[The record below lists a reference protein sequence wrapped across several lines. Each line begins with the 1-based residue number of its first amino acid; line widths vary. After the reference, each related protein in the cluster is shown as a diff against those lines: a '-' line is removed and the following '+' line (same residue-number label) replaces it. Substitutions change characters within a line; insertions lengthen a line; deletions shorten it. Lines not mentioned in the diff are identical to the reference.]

1 MTGEQPAN
9 QPPTRPPRQ
18 EREPASEEITE
29 IAPGVLRSQLPV
41 HLPGIGHV
49 NCYLLTD
56 ERGVAVVD
64 PGLPSP
70 ASFAALEQRLRTAGY
85 AVTDVHTAIVTHS
98 HFDHFGGAERLR
110 VLAGAEILTHE
121 SFRPVWESTE
131 LAEPV
136 EIPDAEEDDDDAHRP
151 PWLTLRVNPWG
162 TVREPMPE
170 KEWRTW
176 EEIAKNDPRWFA
188 TPRPTQT
195 VVDTQIVRFARREWL
210 CLHTPGHT
218 EDHLCLYDP
227 TYGIMLSGDHVLPTI
242 TPHISGLTPHTDP
255 LARFFASLERM
266 RGVEGVTKVLPAHGH
281 PFDDLSGRAIAI
293 RRHHEQRL
301 NVIRDTADELETG
314 TVPQYMQR
322 LFSER
327 SWGNMAESET
337 FAHLE
342 HLRVLG
348 ELTTAKRDGQTVFS
362 PA

>member
-1 MTGEQPAN
+1 MTGEPPTE

-18 EREPASEEITE
+18 EREPAGTEITE
-29 IAPGVLRSQLPV
+29 LAPGVLRSQLPV

-49 NCYLLTD
+49 NCYLLED

-70 ASFAALEQRLRTAGY
+70 ASFAALERRLRSAGY

-110 VLAGAEILTHE
+110 IIAGAEILTHE
-121 SFRPVWESTE
+121 SFRPTWELTE
-131 LAEPV
+131 VAEP
-136 EIPDAEEDDDDAHRP
+136 IDFADAGEDDENARRP
-151 PWLTLRVNPWG
+151 PWLALRVNPWG
-162 TVREPMPE
+162 TEREPLPE

-176 EEIAKNDPRWFA
+176 AEIAKDDPRWFA
-188 TPRPTQT
+188 TPRPTRT
-195 VVDTQIVRFARREWL
+195 VVDAQMVRLARREWL

-227 TYGIMLSGDHVLPTI
+227 THGIMLSGDHVLPTI
-242 TPHISGLTPHTDP
+242 TPHISGLTPHPDP
-255 LARFFASLERM
+255 LARFFASLQRM
-266 RGVEGVTKVLPAHGH
+266 HGIEGVTKVLPAHGH
-281 PFDDLSGRAIAI
+281 PFDDLGGRAKAI
-293 RRHHEQRL
+293 RRHHEHRL
-301 NVIRDTADELETG
+301 DVIRSAAGELQTG
-314 TVPQYMQR
+314 TVPQFMQR

-348 ELTTAKRDGQTVFS
+348 ELTAGQRDGQTVFS